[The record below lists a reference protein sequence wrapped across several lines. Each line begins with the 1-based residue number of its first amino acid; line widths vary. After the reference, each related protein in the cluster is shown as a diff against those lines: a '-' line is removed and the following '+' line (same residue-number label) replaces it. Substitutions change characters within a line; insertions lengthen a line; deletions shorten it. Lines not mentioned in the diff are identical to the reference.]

1 MTDLNIITKYTKADL
16 NRLQPHL
23 SNWIKAHAY
32 IRQLDNSDDSLL
44 ELRKMISI
52 ELDAYG
58 RVQMVTRLRSRYI
71 AIRKHLEDRILFSK
85 LKLTVPARK
94 NNEPVA

>member
-1 MTDLNIITKYTKADL
+1 MESLDTTVKYTKADL

-32 IRQLDNSDDSLL
+32 IRQLDNSEASML

-52 ELDAYG
+52 EIDAYG

-71 AIRKHLEDRILFSK
+71 AIRKHLEDKILFGK
-85 LKLTVPARK
+85 INVPALK
-94 NNEPVA
+94 TK

>member
-1 MTDLNIITKYTKADL
+1 MSDLNITTKYTKADL

-23 SNWIKAHAY
+23 ANWIKAHAY
-32 IRQLDNSDDSLL
+32 IRQLDDSEESMM

-52 ELDAYG
+52 EIDAYG

-71 AIRKHLEDRILFSK
+71 AIRKHLEDKILFSK
-85 LKLTVPARK
+85 ITVPALK
-94 NNEPVA
+94 TK

>member
-1 MTDLNIITKYTKADL
+1 MDSLDTTVKYTKADL

-32 IRQLDNSDDSLL
+32 IRQLDNSEASML

-52 ELDAYG
+52 EIDAYG

-71 AIRKHLEDRILFSK
+71 AIRKHLEDKILFGK
-85 LKLTVPARK
+85 INVPALNVSALK
-94 NNEPVA
+94 SK

>member
-1 MTDLNIITKYTKADL
+1 MDSLDTTVKYTKADL

-32 IRQLDNSDDSLL
+32 IRQLDNSEASML

-52 ELDAYG
+52 EIGAYG
-58 RVQMVTRLRSRYI
+58 SVQMVTRLRSRYI
-71 AIRKHLEDRILFSK
+71 AIRKHLEDKILFGK
-85 LKLTVPARK
+85 INVPALNVSALK
-94 NNEPVA
+94 SK